1 MARDFSKEPRY
12 RGVSAAAR
20 RKRLEDSA
28 DFPRMALLVRAAQAG
43 DLAALDAVI
52 AVLTP
57 TVLHVLRALLGT
69 ERRDVEA
76 MTRDVLVSIVTALP
90 DWRGECTLLH
100 FATRIAARKAVAAP
114 PPAPR
119 TFLGRLL
126 GWQGGSRWASPA
138 TWDQAVADR
147 RRELLRAFFGELPD
161 VQGEAMLLRLALG
174 YSLQEIALISTAPVA
189 VVRSRL
195 RLAKEALRA
204 RIEADPD
211 WDEVW
216 GDDA

>member
-1 MARDFSKEPRY
+1 
-12 RGVSAAAR
+12 
-20 RKRLEDSA
+20 
-28 DFPRMALLVRAAQAG
+28 MALLVRAAQAG
-43 DLAALDAVI
+43 NVAAVDAII

-57 TVLHVLRALLGT
+57 TVLHVIRALWGNK
-69 ERRDVEA
+69 RDDLEA

-90 DWRGECTLLH
+90 TWRGDCTLLH
-100 FATRIAARKAVAAP
+100 FATRIAARCAAGAA

-119 TFLGRLL
+119 TLWDRLGLFGR
-126 GWQGGSRWASPA
+126 GRWISPTPWEEELA
-138 TWDQAVADR
+138 ER
-147 RRELLRAFFGELPD
+147 RRALLRTFFGELPEA
-161 VQGEAMLLRLALG
+161 QGETLVLRLALG
-174 YSLQEIALISTAPVA
+174 YSLQEIALISKTPLA

-211 WDEVW
+211 GDELW

>member
-1 MARDFSKEPRY
+1 
-12 RGVSAAAR
+12 
-20 RKRLEDSA
+20 
-28 DFPRMALLVRAAQAG
+28 MALLVRAAQAG

-69 ERRDVEA
+69 ERRDVED

-100 FATRIAARKAVAAP
+100 FATRIAARRAVAAA

-119 TFLGRLL
+119 SFLGRLL
-126 GWQGGSRWASPA
+126 GWRGRWASAA
-138 TWDQAVADR
+138 TWEQAAADR
-147 RRELLRAFFGELPD
+147 RRELLRTFFGELPE
-161 VQGEAMLLRLALG
+161 VQSEAMVLRLALG
-174 YSLQEIALISTAPVA
+174 YSLREIALISSTPVA